1 MDRFVDMQHVRL
13 RNRVLDKYYLCA
25 DDDGRAFHQPAPQLA
40 QRGVE
45 GAHLPRRRRP
55 ASAPPQR
62 RLRPLPLRHGHA
74 RTALPPRLP
83 RQAARLRPAGGA
95 VHHVAGRQ
103 AGLGGGILLENGGV
117 RYLRANGKYLRWNTG
132 VTVEN
137 RDIEK
142 VSAMMRWTVEPILLR
157 ERPPAFQA
165 RFGFLIASTRLP
177 DDLSVTV
184 FRRQPGA
191 WQVIRFVQANPD
203 GWFPEAHQDWSAFHF
218 RGRSLYHLRDELARQ
233 VKQQPDGIAM
243 CVRAGRYG
251 RPTPLVVN
259 LPRGGW
265 GDTLQ
270 IIAASGT
277 PGFVG
282 LHGHDNFVGLLIFLC
297 LKDSLLRLLCL

>member
-25 DDDGRAFHQPAPQLA
+25 DDDGEGVSISQHRNSLNAAWRVHIYHGADGPHLLLHSAAYGRYLSATGTPAPPFHHGFRAKQRDYDQPVVPSIMWLA
-40 QRGVE
+40 VR
-45 GAHLPRRRRP
+45 
-55 ASAPPQR
+55 
-62 RLRPLPLRHGHA
+62 
-74 RTALPPRLP
+74 
-83 RQAARLRPAGGA
+83 
-95 VHHVAGRQ
+95 

-157 ERPPAFQA
+157 ERPP
-165 RFGFLIASTRLP
+165 RIPGPIRTRLP

-270 IIAASGT
+270 IIVVVSGT
-277 PGFVG
+277 PAYEGLRYPNVG
-282 LHGHDNFVGLLIFLC
+282 GA
-297 LKDSLLRLLCL
+297 